1 MLKLIGAPKLVE
13 IRRIHIDGAAPVDM
27 EKENVRD
34 IERSIVENGNTV
46 INPSWVD
53 KKTSRIVQGRDRI
66 LAQMRFRKCALVQYV
81 SGTEEE
87 YARIQIEENLCRRH
101 DDKGVLRSKL
111 VDLLSPSLAQ
121 EAIKAKDVALIT
133 PDSKRKAGRPSTG
146 KTAAIQELAKQEGVS
161 PQAVRSSITRAKKK
175 AAAETNEPDPETND
189 DDREAPEERKP
200 VPAPKVSCL
209 RTLGLEI
216 NDLVEDAAR
225 DEQKRVDRM
234 ARALAEFGAALTDHR
249 KEQAGLNTQ
258 VYLIAEYILYNNR
271 FIGSLVQL
279 FLGLFHNRRYL
290 FKSYRGIDN
299 RNSLNLYPLIR
310 ADIFHSIDFIF
321 LRGCPIIPGR
331 GRGGSLYDEP
341 IFIPLIDLFQHLCP
355 IIHGHEERLI
365 RHKYSENSVII

>member
-249 KEQAGLNTQ
+249 KEQAGLNAAEDKMFEEWEAQ
-258 VYLIAEYILYNNR
+258 RSAMAAKIRRSRPACACPHCKLIPELTPTCAACRGTGYISEEKLEGVEAALLAEGDDSGVWVPVVGKRPQWRTMI
-271 FIGSLVQL
+271 QM
-279 FLGLFHNRRYL
+279 
-290 FKSYRGIDN
+290 RGE
-299 RNSLNLYPLIR
+299 
-310 ADIFHSIDFIF
+310 DF
-321 LRGCPIIPGR
+321 
-331 GRGGSLYDEP
+331 
-341 IFIPLIDLFQHLCP
+341 
-355 IIHGHEERLI
+355 
-365 RHKYSENSVII
+365 